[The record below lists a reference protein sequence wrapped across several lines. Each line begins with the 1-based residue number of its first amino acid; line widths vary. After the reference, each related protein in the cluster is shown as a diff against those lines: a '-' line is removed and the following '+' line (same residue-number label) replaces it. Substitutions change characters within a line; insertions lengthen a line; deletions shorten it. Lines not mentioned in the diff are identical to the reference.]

1 MKYFL
6 LWNERTNKMMID
18 TRVRKGWKT
27 QERTEADSWLE
38 AKQNF
43 GFELSPLQK
52 DILDA
57 KNDSI
62 EISRRII
69 RHQQNARTE
78 LWPTDSEL
86 FNRFEALEDSGECVQ

>member
-6 LWNERTNKMMID
+6 LRNERTNKMMID

-27 QERTEADSWLE
+27 RKRTEADSWLE

-52 DILDA
+52 ETLDA
-57 KNDSI
+57 KDDRTKI
-62 EISRRII
+62 GRRIV

-78 LWPTDSEL
+78 LWAAYSKL
-86 FNRFEALEDSGECVQ
+86 FDRREALEDSGECV

>member
-52 DILDA
+52 EILYA
-57 KNDSI
+57 KDDRTK
-62 EISRRII
+62 ISRRII

-78 LWPTDSEL
+78 LWPTDS
-86 FNRFEALEDSGECVQ
+86 

>member
-6 LWNERTNKMMID
+6 LRNERTNKMMID

-27 QERTEADSWLE
+27 RKRTEADSWLE

-52 DILDA
+52 ETLDA

-69 RHQQNARTE
+69 RHQ
-78 LWPTDSEL
+78 
-86 FNRFEALEDSGECVQ
+86 

>member
-52 DILDA
+52 EILDA
-57 KNDSI
+57 KDDRTKI
-62 EISRRII
+62 GRRIV
-69 RHQQNARTE
+69 RHVQNAGSE
-78 LWPTDSEL
+78 LWAADSEL
-86 FNRFEALEDSGECVQ
+86 FDRLEALEDSGECVQ

>member
-52 DILDA
+52 EILDA
-57 KNDSI
+57 KGDRT
-62 EISRRII
+62 EIGRRIV

-78 LWPTDSEL
+78 LWAAYSKL
-86 FNRFEALEDSGECVQ
+86 FDRLEALEDSGECV

>member
-6 LWNERTNKMMID
+6 LWNKRTNQMMID

-38 AKQNF
+38 AKQKL
-43 GFELSPLQK
+43 GLELTPLQK

-78 LWPTDSEL
+78 LWAPDSNL
-86 FNRFEALEDSGECVQ
+86 FDGLEAFEDSGECVQ

>member
-1 MKYFL
+1 MWVDIYENSSLAGFVRRSDGICTMKYFL
-6 LWNERTNKMMID
+6 LWRKSDNHMMID

-52 DILDA
+52 EILDA
-57 KNDSI
+57 KDDRTKI
-62 EISRRII
+62 GRRI
-69 RHQQNARTE
+69 
-78 LWPTDSEL
+78 
-86 FNRFEALEDSGECVQ
+86 V

>member
-6 LWNERTNKMMID
+6 LWNKRTNKMMID

-52 DILDA
+52 EILDA
-57 KNDSI
+57 KDDRTKI
-62 EISRRII
+62 GRRIV
-69 RHQQNARTE
+69 RHVQNAGSE
-78 LWPTDSEL
+78 LWAPDSNL
-86 FNRFEALEDSGECVQ
+86 FDGLEALEDSGVCV

>member
-6 LWNERTNKMMID
+6 LWRKSDNRMMITD
-18 TRVRKGWKT
+18 HVRKGWKT

-52 DILDA
+52 EILDA
-57 KNDSI
+57 KDDRTKI
-62 EISRRII
+62 GRRIV
-69 RHQQNARTE
+69 RHVQNAGSE
-78 LWPTDSEL
+78 LWAADSEL
-86 FNRFEALEDSGECVQ
+86 FDRLEALEDSGECV

>member
-6 LWNERTNKMMID
+6 LWNKRTNKMMID

-52 DILDA
+52 EILDA
-57 KNDSI
+57 KDDRTKI
-62 EISRRII
+62 GRRIV
-69 RHQQNARTE
+69 RHVQNAGSE
-78 LWPTDSEL
+78 LWAADSEL
-86 FNRFEALEDSGECVQ
+86 FDRLEALEDSRVCV

>member
-52 DILDA
+52 EILDA
-57 KNDSI
+57 KDDRAKI
-62 EISRRII
+62 GRRIV
-69 RHQQNARTE
+69 RHKQDARTE
-78 LWPTDSEL
+78 LWAPDSNL
-86 FNRFEALEDSGECVQ
+86 FDGLEAFEDSGVCV

>member
-6 LWNERTNKMMID
+6 LWNKRTNQMMID
-18 TRVRKGWKT
+18 IRVRKGWKT

-52 DILDA
+52 EILDA
-57 KNDSI
+57 KDDRTKI
-62 EISRRII
+62 GRRIV
-69 RHQQNARTE
+69 RHVQNAGSE
-78 LWPTDSEL
+78 LWAADSKL
-86 FNRFEALEDSGECVQ
+86 FDGV

>member
-6 LWNERTNKMMID
+6 LWNKRTNKMMID

-52 DILDA
+52 EILDA
-57 KNDSI
+57 KDDRTKI
-62 EISRRII
+62 GRRIV
-69 RHQQNARTE
+69 RHVQNAGSE
-78 LWPTDSEL
+78 LWAAYSKL
-86 FNRFEALEDSGECVQ
+86 FDRLEALEDSGECV

>member
-6 LWNERTNKMMID
+6 SWNERTNKMMID

-52 DILDA
+52 GHPRCE
-57 KNDSI
+57 NDSI

-86 FNRFEALEDSGECVQ
+86 FNRFEALEDSGECV

>member
-27 QERTEADSWLE
+27 EQKTEASCWLE

-43 GFELSPLQK
+43 GFELTPLQK
-52 DILDA
+52 EILDA
-57 KNDSI
+57 KGDRT
-62 EISRRII
+62 EIGRRIV
-69 RHQQNARTE
+69 RHKQDARTE
-78 LWPTDSEL
+78 LWAPDSNL
-86 FNRFEALEDSGECVQ
+86 FDGLEAFEDSGVCV